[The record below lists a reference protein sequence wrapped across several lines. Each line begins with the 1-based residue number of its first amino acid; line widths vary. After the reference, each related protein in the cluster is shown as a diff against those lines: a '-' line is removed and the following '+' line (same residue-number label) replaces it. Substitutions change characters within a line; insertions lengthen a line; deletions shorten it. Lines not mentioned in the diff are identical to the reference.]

1 VITPA
6 LLVLAHL
13 GHWYVQLAFAGPAL
27 VIIGLLARDSVRR
40 RLRERRARERPQ
52 ASALA
57 RHQHEPVDHDRRRE
71 HESQHR

>member
-1 VITPA
+1 VSTSA

-27 VIIGLLARDSVRR
+27 VIIGFLARDSLRR
-40 RLRERRARERPQ
+40 RLRERRAGEPSG

-57 RHQHEPVDHDRRRE
+57 RHQHEPVDDDPGRE